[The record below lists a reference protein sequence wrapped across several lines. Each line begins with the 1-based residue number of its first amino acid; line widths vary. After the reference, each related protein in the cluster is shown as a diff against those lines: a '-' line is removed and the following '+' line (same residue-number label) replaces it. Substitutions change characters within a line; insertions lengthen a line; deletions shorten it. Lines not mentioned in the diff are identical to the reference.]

1 VDVTDDRL
9 VLRVDSG
16 DGRRG
21 SAVPGAGLGLLT
33 MRERAESLGGRFA
46 AGWADGTRSRWSV
59 AAELP
64 VAVPV
69 EPPVEVAR

>member
-1 VDVTDDRL
+1 
-9 VLRVDSG
+9 
-16 DGRRG
+16 
-21 SAVPGAGLGLLT
+21 